1 MADSS
6 AAGRQ
11 RALSR
16 SMQRGLARLARPWTT
31 PRPFSQGSATF
42 HTLASPPTSTNF
54 SYPPHHITNMANEI
68 LLNISKSLHPTAM
81 ASLSVTCKAMYNF
94 FKALS
99 APMPKLTATVPHD
112 PAYPSIIHENFFW
125 QLLQNYME
133 PRIWAGYYGLNKFV
147 NMNLY
152 RELRDQYWALY
163 PQRPFSTDDPSPFVN
178 EGSDTIDVK
187 GTVRELKEK
196 ALSERDLT
204 ILQQGSPF
212 MRFRAWRRNRRL
224 GRQVRAANP
233 RDPDD
238 LSFFLHPSS
247 V

>member
-1 MADSS
+1 M
-6 AAGRQ
+6 
-11 RALSR
+11 
-16 SMQRGLARLARPWTT
+16 P
-31 PRPFSQGSATF
+31 
-42 HTLASPPTSTNF
+42 
-54 SYPPHHITNMANEI
+54 NEI

-81 ASLSVTCKAMYNF
+81 ASLFVTCKAMYNF

-99 APMPKLTATVPHD
+99 AAMPKLTATVPHD

-147 NMNLY
+147 NINLY
-152 RELRDQYWALY
+152 RELRDQYWYGAFYVRSFLGTALSGSIWLTQVCRALY
-163 PQRPFSTDDPSPFVN
+163 PQRPFSTGDPSPFVN
-178 EGSDTIDVK
+178 EGSDAIDVK

-196 ALSERDLT
+196 ALSESDLT